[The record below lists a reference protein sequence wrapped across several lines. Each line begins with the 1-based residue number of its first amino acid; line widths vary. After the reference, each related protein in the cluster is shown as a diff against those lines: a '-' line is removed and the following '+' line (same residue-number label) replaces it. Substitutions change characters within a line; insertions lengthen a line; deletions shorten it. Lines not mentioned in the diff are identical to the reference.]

1 MAFDDTKNYAEFGN
15 AFFRGRLK
23 GAKGEARF
31 KLQAD
36 VISAVDTINIAG
48 QAVTY
53 TITARYGPGA
63 GLGSQVAT
71 SGGILFQTA
80 VDIVDANVYI
90 EFIAFGVG
98 AAYFYVDGSRRP
110 LYSGRRPGDRCI
122 PHNEV
127 MKLAPG
133 VHTMFLYA
141 SPGTVSS
148 EGFIICRYIR
158 PTGSAEL

>member
-1 MAFDDTKNYAEFGN
+1 MTFDDTKNYAEFGN

-31 KLQAD
+31 KMQAD
-36 VISAVDTINIAG
+36 IVSAVDTINIAG

-53 TITARYGPGA
+53 TVTSRYGPGSGVGA
-63 GLGSQVAT
+63 QTAN
-71 SGGILFQTA
+71 SGGVLFSTA
-80 VDIVDANVYI
+80 VNIVDENVWI
-90 EFIAFGVG
+90 EFIAYG
-98 AAYFYVDGSRRP
+98 AGAQYFYVDGGRRP

-127 MKLAPG
+127 IEMAPG

-141 SPGTVSS
+141 PPGTVSGD
-148 EGFIICRYIR
+148 GFIICRYIR
-158 PTGSAEL
+158 PTGSDQL